1 MNFDILIKYL
11 IWIVFFVIVL
21 GALYLMFRQLGLI

>member
-1 MNFDILIKYL
+1 MNFEILIKYL
-11 IWIVFFVIVL
+11 IWIAFFVIVL